1 MTEKYIV
8 RLTAEEREELTAL
21 ASKGKAS
28 AAKIRHAQ
36 VLLKADATVR
46 TGQTPG
52 LRTPSRSI
60 SIPWPGFASVWYAKG
75 WKRR

>member
-1 MTEKYIV
+1 MAEKYVV

-21 ASKGKAS
+21 TSKGQAP

-36 VLLKADATVR
+36 VLLTVR

-52 LRTPSRSI
+52 LPTPSRSI